1 MGEEPLNFFLLY
13 CKVDFRLFNKKDK
26 KDSLYLEISL
36 NIIQDNYIKLS
47 IIGREIVKNYK
58 VLLWVT
64 KIFQRIKNMYK
75 NLEVDHIFRI
85 VEDDADGIN
94 QI

>member
-13 CKVDFRLFNKKDK
+13 CKVDFRLFNKKEK

-58 VLLWVT
+58 VLLSVT
-64 KIFQRIKNMYK
+64 KIFQRIK
-75 NLEVDHIFRI
+75 IFKPSLCNIICNRI
-85 VEDDADGIN
+85 E
-94 QI
+94 

>member
-58 VLLWVT
+58 VLL
-64 KIFQRIKNMYK
+64 
-75 NLEVDHIFRI
+75 
-85 VEDDADGIN
+85 
-94 QI
+94 

>member
-13 CKVDFRLFNKKDK
+13 CKVDFRLFNKKEK

-58 VLLWVT
+58 VLL
-64 KIFQRIKNMYK
+64 
-75 NLEVDHIFRI
+75 
-85 VEDDADGIN
+85 
-94 QI
+94 

>member
-13 CKVDFRLFNKKDK
+13 CKVDFRLFNKKEK
-26 KDSLYLEISL
+26 KDSLYLEITL

-58 VLLWVT
+58 VLL
-64 KIFQRIKNMYK
+64 
-75 NLEVDHIFRI
+75 
-85 VEDDADGIN
+85 
-94 QI
+94 

>member
-13 CKVDFRLFNKKDK
+13 CKVGFRLFNKKDK

-58 VLLWVT
+58 VLL
-64 KIFQRIKNMYK
+64 
-75 NLEVDHIFRI
+75 
-85 VEDDADGIN
+85 
-94 QI
+94 